1 MKRKQEGF
9 TLLELM
15 IVIVILGILASIA
28 IPAYTKT
35 VERAKQGEALHWL
48 GMVRESEVRY
58 YQMQGAYT
66 GAFADLDIDAPP
78 TSTSG
83 PNYFIYAAATSASG
97 FTVTATRQAYRRP
110 TGVSPTNYTIS
121 IDQAGTINR
130 AY

>member
-1 MKRKQEGF
+1 MKGKQEGF

-15 IVIVILGILASIA
+15 IVIV

-48 GMVRESEVRY
+48 GMVRESEIRY

-66 GAFADLDIDAPP
+66 GAFADLDIDTPP
-78 TSTSG
+78 TTTAG
-83 PNYFIYAAATSASG
+83 PNYFTYAATTSASG

-110 TGVSPTNYTIS
+110 AGVSPTNYTIS
-121 IDQAGTINR
+121 IDQAGTVNR